1 MSMIC
6 RYDGIGRRDG
16 LKIRWWRH
24 RVGSSPTTGT
34 KYNPNLFPIGD
45 RFGLFAFFYR
55 YASIYFR
62 NGVSAS
68 QPPSRDAPAKSEAR
82 AIPERSAGCISF
94 PGHPLRGF
102 IVLSRSVNES
112 TISFI
117 PSYSVSCSASTGFVC
132 IPLSAFI
139 PPCYVYAIASS
150 PKVAVS
156 ILAIGILYCFAAAVS
171 LLLSLLKIGGLF
183 YEKILCHTP
192 SQK

>member
-1 MSMIC
+1 MRTEVFILLQ
-6 RYDGIGRRDG
+6 RNIKAKTG
-16 LKIRWWRH
+16 LEEAVVNQATVWPESGADRAAANRENP
-24 RVGSSPTTGT
+24 VLFSTPNQ
-34 KYNPNLFPIGD
+34 YNPNLFPIGD

-68 QPPSRDAPAKSEAR
+68 QPPSRDAPANSEAR

-132 IPLSAFI
+132 IRYLLFI
-139 PPCYVYAIASS
+139 PSYRVYIVASA

-156 ILAIGILYCFAAAVS
+156 VFVLQICVPIKY
-171 LLLSLLKIGGLF
+171 
-183 YEKILCHTP
+183 H
-192 SQK
+192 

>member
-1 MSMIC
+1 MELVDVVDSKSTAS
-6 RYDGIGRRDG
+6 DGVPV
-16 LKIRWWRH
+16 
-24 RVGSSPTTGT
+24 RVRPPAP
-34 KYNPNLFPIGD
+34 KQYNPNLFPIGD

-132 IPLSAFI
+132 IRYLLFI

-156 ILAIGILYCFAAAVS
+156 IFAIGILYCFAAAVS
-171 LLLSLLKIGGLF
+171 LLLSLLKIGGLI